1 MSNYEELVEEGYNK
15 LHEKQSKAN
24 KEVKDNS
31 MFGQEILKELGIN
44 QNVSNEYENEEH
56 EDELLM

>member
-15 LHEKQSKAN
+15 LHEKQVKEN
-24 KEVKDNS
+24 KDVKDNS

-44 QNVSNEYENEEH
+44 QNVSSEYEKEEH

>member
-15 LHEKQSKAN
+15 LQERQGKVN
-24 KEVKDNS
+24 EEIKDNS

-44 QNVSNEYENEEH
+44 QNVSNEKEEH